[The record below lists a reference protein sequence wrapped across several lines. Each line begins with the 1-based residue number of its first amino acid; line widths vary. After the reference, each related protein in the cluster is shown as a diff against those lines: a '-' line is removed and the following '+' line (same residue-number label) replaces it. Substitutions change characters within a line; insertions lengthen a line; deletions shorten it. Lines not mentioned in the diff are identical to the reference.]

1 MRGGPVTLAVHPTA
15 VIDADAELGED
26 VDVGPY
32 AVVGPG
38 VVIGD
43 GARLGAHVVLERNVQ
58 LGAGVVIGAGAVLGA
73 DPQDLKYRGEPTLV
87 TVGPRTV
94 IREHSTV
101 NRGTSETGLTTIG
114 ADCFLM
120 TYVHVAHDCRVGDGV
135 TIANA
140 TQLSGHVTV
149 EDGVTLSGLIAV
161 HQFVTIGTRA
171 FVGGA
176 SRIPQ
181 DIPPYVKAVGNPVR
195 LFGLNTIGLTRA
207 GMDSETLAQLKHAY
221 RLLFNAAISRAEAV
235 AQLQDAAGRTPEVA
249 RLVAFVT
256 TARRGVPA

>member
-1 MRGGPVTLAVHPTA
+1 MRGGPVTLAIHPTA
-15 VIDADAELGED
+15 VINADAELGAGVE
-26 VDVGPY
+26 VGPY

-38 VVIGD
+38 VEVGD
-43 GARLGAHVVLERNVQ
+43 GVRLGPHVVLERNVT
-58 LGAGVVIGAGAVLGA
+58 LGAGVIIGAGAVLGG
-73 DPQDLKYRGEPTLV
+73 DPQDMKYRGEATRV

-101 NRGTSETGLTTIG
+101 NRGTTATGLTSIG

-140 TQLSGHVTV
+140 TQLSGHVTI
-149 EDGVTLSGLIAV
+149 EDRVTLSGLIAV
-161 HQFVTIGTRA
+161 HQFVTIGTSA

-181 DIPPYVKAVGNPVR
+181 DIPPYVKAVGNPVA

-207 GMDSETLAQLKHAY
+207 GVPGETIAGLKHAY
-221 RLLFNAAISRAEAV
+221 RLLFNSDTPRAESV
-235 AQLQDAAGRTPEVA
+235 ARLQAEAALTPEVA
-249 RLVAFVT
+249 RLLAFIT
-256 TARRGVPA
+256 GARRGIPA